1 MAGLYLHI
9 PFCTQ
14 RCTYCDFYFVTS
26 EKSIGSFVRA
36 LRTEMAYYAAQFKGH
51 EPIRTVYFGGGT
63 PSRLPLPDVFA
74 LLQDARS
81 HFGDQHWE
89 EVTFEV
95 NPEDATPDYLRG
107 LRDAGVTRLSV
118 GIQSFFEEDLRWMNR
133 AHTADQAERCF
144 EQIQIAGFSRF
155 SVDLIF
161 GLPHQPFE
169 YWAANLQKAIR
180 LGAPHISAYSLTV
193 EPRTVL
199 GKRVETGKEV
209 APDEDVLADRFAF
222 TRQYLE
228 QEGFEQYEISSYARP
243 GHRAVHNAR
252 YWEHANYL
260 AFGPAAHGFWWGPPH
275 KGAVRWANVANLNR
289 YIALLEAHHV
299 PTEEHDRIS
308 YDVLANEYVMLR
320 LRTRDGLNLETLN
333 HRYGAD
339 LIAEKADEIA
349 ALERDGLLHFN
360 GRTLSLTANGMLL
373 ADAVTHRLLLTD
385 FKRGL

>member
-1 MAGLYLHI
+1 M
-9 PFCTQ
+9 
-14 RCTYCDFYFVTS
+14 
-26 EKSIGSFVRA
+26 RA
-36 LRTEMAYYAAQFKGH
+36 LHTEMAYYAAQFAGH

-63 PSRLPLPDVFA
+63 PSRLSLSEVFG
-74 LLQDARS
+74 LLHEARRL
-81 HFGDQHWE
+81 FGDQHWE

-95 NPEDATPDYLRG
+95 NPEDISPEYLRG

-133 AHTADQAERCF
+133 AHSADQAERCL
-144 EQIQIAGFSRF
+144 EEIGKAGFASF

-161 GLPHQPFE
+161 GLPQQPFE

-199 GKRVETGKEV
+199 GKRVDTGKEA

-222 TRQYLE
+222 TRHYLG
-228 QEGFEQYEISSYARP
+228 QEGFEHYEISSYAKP

-260 AFGPAAHGFWWGPPH
+260 AFGPAAHGFWWGPPQ
-275 KGAVRWANVANLNR
+275 KGAVRWANVPNLNR

-299 PTEEHDRIS
+299 PTDEHERIS
-308 YDVLANEYVMLR
+308 YDVLANEYLMLR
-320 LRTRDGLNLETLN
+320 LRTRDGLDIETLN
-333 HRYGAD
+333 EKYGAD
-339 LIAEKADEIA
+339 LIAEKADELA
-349 ALERDGLLHFN
+349 ALEREGLLQFN
-360 GRTLSLTANGMLL
+360 GRTLSLTTEGMLL

>member
-1 MAGLYLHI
+1 MGKFL
-9 PFCTQ
+9 
-14 RCTYCDFYFVTS
+14 
-26 EKSIGSFVRA
+26 GA
-36 LRTEMAYYAAQFKGH
+36 LRTELAYYAQQFRAS
-51 EPIRTVYFGGGT
+51 EPISTVYFGGGT
-63 PSRLPLPDVFA
+63 PSRLPLHAVFS
-74 LLQDARS
+74 LLNDIRT

-95 NPEDATPDYLRG
+95 NPEDATPEYLRG
-107 LRDAGVTRLSV
+107 LRSAGVTRLSV
-118 GIQSFFEEDLRWMNR
+118 GVQSFFEEDLRWMNR
-133 AHTADQAERCF
+133 AHTSAQAEKCL
-144 EQIQIAGFSRF
+144 EDIVKAGFDSF

-199 GKRVETGKEV
+199 GKRVETGKEE
-209 APDEDVLADRFAF
+209 APDEDVLADRFLF

-228 QEGFEQYEISSYARP
+228 QQGFEHYEISSYARP

-252 YWEHANYL
+252 YWEHASYL
-260 AFGPAAHGFWWGPPH
+260 ALGPAAHGFWWGPIL
-275 KGAVRWANVANLNR
+275 KGATRWANVANLNR

-320 LRTRDGLNLETLN
+320 LRTRDGLDLETLDR
-333 HRYGAD
+333 RYGAD
-339 LIAEKADEIA
+339 LISEKADEIA
-349 ALERDGLLHFN
+349 ALEREGLLQFN
-360 GRTLSLTANGMLL
+360 GRTLKLTVEGMLL
-373 ADAVTHRLLLTD
+373 ADAVTHRLILSDL
-385 FKRGL
+385 KRGL